1 MLLNI
6 GAILTRCLFGFRQL
20 LVYQFK
26 PVHNENAQHPRFT
39 DVPPS
44 FLLAAISL
52 SSVFTFCYFELA
64 YKRKAHIKLQSACKP
79 IQLTPG
85 IHAVFKEGQ

>member
-20 LVYQFK
+20 PAYQFK

-39 DVPPS
+39 DVPIS
-44 FLLAAISL
+44 FHLAAISL
-52 SSVFTFCYFELA
+52 SSFAFTFCYFELA
-64 YKRKAHIKLQSACKP
+64 YKRKAHS
-79 IQLTPG
+79 
-85 IHAVFKEGQ
+85 

>member
-20 LVYQFK
+20 LAYQFK
-26 PVHNENAQHPRFT
+26 PVHNETAQHPRFT
-39 DVPPS
+39 DVLLS

-52 SSVFTFCYFELA
+52 SSFVFTFCYSELA
-64 YKRKAHIKLQSACKP
+64 YKRNSHS
-79 IQLTPG
+79 
-85 IHAVFKEGQ
+85 